1 MLWWGNQSLRLG
13 LVCTCGFVPPSLIG
27 LGQEAPFILYST
39 SAKQRGAQ
47 ARNKD
52 AGGGPCRGYYGKKR
66 LVFVFFFNGKICI
79 TLKKN
84 LKVCN

>member
-1 MLWWGNQSLRLG
+1 MAGASESETRTSLYLWLCS
-13 LVCTCGFVPPSLIG
+13 S

-52 AGGGPCRGYYGKKR
+52 AGGGPCREYYGKKR
-66 LVFVFFFNGKICI
+66 LVFVFFFLMTKY
-79 TLKKN
+79 
-84 LKVCN
+84 V